1 MALLPFVDD
10 PAKIAAAKT
19 KADLEKLK
27 RPLPDNL
34 IPKELDEI
42 ARQNAVAQAAWKAAE
57 REIDRLQ
64 VQNEARAERIA
75 LLENLIAKAEEVRHI
90 WCVTYST
97 DLAGEVD
104 TLEVPG
110 FWQDE
115 GEMKLVTLFEGKPNQ
130 RNVIYRE
137 YLWNIA
143 PQGKANYAV
152 GQMQYAD
159 GLSDASVFYNAAME
173 PGHLRWKPIWRYAT
187 LTADASLIECNVN
200 LIETEARHFRREQKL
215 PINGVVTTA
224 PISYVPCR
232 GSVFKQGDEVV
243 VTFGH
248 YDWGVPVV
256 VGFRRKPKTC
266 SGSAWRQLR

>member
-10 PAKIAAAKT
+10 PAKVAS
-19 KADLEKLK
+19 LKLK
-27 RPLPDNL
+27 EELGKLTRPLPDDL
-34 IPKELDEI
+34 IPKELDEV

-64 VQNEARAERIA
+64 VQNAARAERIA
-75 LLENLIAKAEEVRHI
+75 VLETLISQAEEVRHV

-115 GEMKLVTLFEGKPNQ
+115 GEMRLDTLFEGKPQQ

-152 GQMQYAD
+152 GQMQYAE

-173 PGHLRWKPIWRYAT
+173 PGHLRWKPIWRYAQ
-187 LTADASLIECNVN
+187 LTADASLLECSVQ
-200 LIETEARHFRREQKL
+200 LIETEARAFRREPHL

-266 SGSAWRQLR
+266 SGSAWNQLR